1 MRMVSATLLAA
12 LEMSNT
18 SSNRQVRNMR
28 RSFWNRRLRPLA
40 LAAAFVAGNAAAAV
54 AQSYPQQTI
63 KIIMPFAAGGG
74 ADVVGRAVAEQLTE
88 LLGQPVVIENVAGAG
103 GTIGTARAAKSAPD
117 GYTLFVGTPSTH
129 GTNVAV
135 YPRLSYDA
143 IKDFEP
149 IGLIATSPL
158 MLISSPKFEAN
169 SVGDLIRL
177 AREKPGELAYGSY
190 GTGSINHLAIEL
202 FQSMAGIKT
211 NHIPYRGSAPAMT
224 DLIAGRIQFT
234 IDGPAAL
241 SFIRGGT
248 VKLLAVGSSKRWDVF
263 PDKPTIAEAGV
274 PGYESLTWF
283 GLFAPAGT
291 PMPVVTLLN
300 AKLNEVLKSRRSQD
314 AFIKLGVDSAGGGP
328 DVLAKSV
335 NTEITKWVKVATE
348 KSIKIEP

>member
-1 MRMVSATLLAA
+1 M
-12 LEMSNT
+12 E
-18 SSNRQVRNMR
+18 
-28 RSFWNRRLRPLA
+28 RSLWTRRLRPLA
-40 LAAAFVAGNAAAAV
+40 LAAAFVAGSAAAAV

-135 YPRLSYDA
+135 YPKLSYDA

-328 DVLAKSV
+328 DVLAKLV
-335 NTEITKWVKVATE
+335 DTEIRKWVKVATE